1 MKVKFNL
8 PIRRYNSSITFDNNT
23 TFGFGN
29 LQPLFC
35 KFVLPKSKFSCN
47 LNQLTRLSP
56 LVVPTFARLKQVNDF
71 VYVNMN
77 KVFPAFDAFLSNTR
91 IEGVYRA
98 YTPSS
103 LPCTSNYDLFCDLIS
118 KFAWVN
124 SKKIGDN
131 SVTNHF
137 YQKTIGGTY
146 RDIATT
152 SKVLSAS
159 ALAGV
164 KGDFKF
170 ASYGPTGKLDY
181 NTYVKLTQTGR
192 YWYTLLRGLGYSLDV
207 NDTKPV
213 SILPLWAF
221 AKAYYDLYYPKRYN
235 PWHSS
240 NYYGQ
245 INSHYNGNFTFV
257 EISGSRFDMIPSD
270 RFKLMSLFGST
281 PDFSFFGILD
291 NDVVQAAISS
301 PLNATSPTP
310 GNAFGTS
317 LGMDN
322 DVEINSS
329 GVGGGVPYVENTSS
343 DKSYN
348 ALSLSLVNKLWSFVS
363 RSSVVGQSVK
373 DWFKVHFGINP
384 SEDMFESCVCFA
396 QKPNFININSVV
408 SNSDTKSDNSGAHL
422 GDLAGQALSNVSDK
436 VSFDVPNFGF
446 IFCISGV
453 IPLTRV
459 SGGTQC
465 ELYNTRYYD
474 MPFPDFDGLGYE
486 TLNNS
491 SFVEPYHGD
500 CDANSER
507 YVNKGYGY
515 VPRFTSYKM
524 YNNIRSGG
532 FSLPSIQDSYL
543 SYCEDTIVDTRVI
556 DINPL
561 PTPENLKYFFPWRYS
576 GSNFLSYD
584 RIFYNQFT
592 HDSTIEQYYVD
603 DNFMCQSAFEFN
615 ISSYLKPISDSYS
628 IESLGKQLVSVNR
641 Q

>member
-8 PIRRYNSSITFDNNT
+8 PSHRYNSSITFDNNT

-47 LNQLTRLSP
+47 MSQLTRLSP
-56 LVVPTFARLKQVNDF
+56 LVVPTFARLKQINDF
-71 VYVNMN
+71 VYVNIN
-77 KVFPAFDAFLSNTR
+77 KVMPAFDAFLSNTVIQGTIR
-91 IEGVYRA
+91 R

-103 LPCTSNYDLFCDLIS
+103 VPCTSNYDLFCDLIS
-118 KFAWVN
+118 KYAWVN
-124 SKKIGDN
+124 SKKLGDN
-131 SVTNHF
+131 TITNHF
-137 YQKTIGGTY
+137 YQKTISGSY
-146 RDIATT
+146 RDIATN

-159 ALAGV
+159 ALANV
-164 KGDFKF
+164 KGDFSF
-170 ASYGPTGKLDY
+170 ASYGPSGSYDY
-181 NTYVKLTQTGR
+181 NTYVKLTQVGR
-192 YWYTLLRGLGYSLDV
+192 YWYALLRGLGYSLDV

-221 AKAYYDLYYPKRYN
+221 AKAYYDTYYPKRYN
-235 PWHSS
+235 PWHAS
-240 NYYGQ
+240 NYYAH
-245 INSHYNGNFTFV
+245 INNHYNGDFTIV
-257 EISGSRFDMIPSD
+257 QDGSSYDMIPSE
-270 RFKLMSLFGST
+270 RFKLNALFGN
-281 PDFSFFGILD
+281 PDFPFYSVLD
-291 NDVVQAAISS
+291 NDVVQAAISN
-301 PLNATSPTP
+301 PLNASVDK
-310 GNAFGTS
+310 GSQSVDG
-317 LGMDN
+317 L
-322 DVEINSS
+322 VSS
-329 GVGGGVPYVENTSS
+329 GKDFVNQPDTNVPSLRAPLDSS
-343 DKSYN
+343 YTN
-348 ALSLSLVNKLWSFVS
+348 LSADGLSLVNRLWSFVS

-384 SEDMFESCVCFA
+384 SEDMFESSVCFA

-408 SNSDTKSDNSGAHL
+408 SNSDTKTDTSGSLL
-422 GDLAGQALSNVSDK
+422 GDLAGQALSNISDK

-446 IFCISGV
+446 VFCISGV
-453 IPLTRV
+453 MPLSRV

-486 TLNNS
+486 TLNVS
-491 SFVEPYHGD
+491 SFVEPYHGN
-500 CDANSER
+500 CDANSDR

-515 VPRFTSYKM
+515 VPRYTSYKT

-543 SYCEDTIVDTRVI
+543 SYCEDTIVDTRAI
-556 DINPL
+556 DIDPL
-561 PTPENLKYFFPWRYS
+561 PTPENLKFFFPWRYS

-628 IESLGKQLVSVNR
+628 IESLGKQLVSVKR